1 MTELRAAKD
10 LLAEAIRAEAE
21 AIPDDARVGR
31 FERWDSLAHM
41 HLLLSLE
48 QRLGHRLDADEAV
61 RIECIADVAALLNG
75 R

>member
-1 MTELRAAKD
+1 MTELRAAKG
-10 LLAEAIRAEAE
+10 LLADAISADAE
-21 AIPDDARVGR
+21 AIPDDARVGA

-41 HLLLSLE
+41 HLLLGLE
-48 QRLGHRLDADEAV
+48 QRLGRRLDADEAV

>member
-21 AIPDDARVGR
+21 TIPDDTRVGR

-41 HLLLSLE
+41 HLLLGLE
-48 QRLGHRLDADEAV
+48 QRLGRRLDADEAV